1 MEDYDYSSR
10 IHSGM
15 GILFL
20 KQKCLF
26 TFSFSFSF
34 VFSTTILNTSMQRAE
49 AKPGETPFPA
59 SLFHF
64 FSFSGLE

>member
-26 TFSFSFSF
+26 TFSFSF